1 IIETALKEK
10 ETLLREIHHR
20 VKNNLQIISGLLNLQ
35 SRQIEN
41 PEAQEAVREGRNR
54 VKSMALI
61 HQKLYQQDNLTG
73 VSMKEYLED
82 LVSSIQQTFK
92 DKQTTI
98 TATIECGNLN
108 LDVDTAI
115 PLGLIIN
122 ELITNCYKYAF
133 TGRNNGHIV
142 IRLDEHATKLL
153 LEVRDNGIGLPE
165 GFDMNTS
172 RSFGMKLIQS
182 LSAKLEATREAL
194 TDNGTVF
201 KLSITNYKAV

>member
-1 IIETALKEK
+1 M
-10 ETLLREIHHR
+10 LREIHHR

-35 SRQIEN
+35 SRQIAN

-73 VSMKEYLED
+73 VSMQEYLTD
-82 LVSSIQQTFK
+82 LISSIQQTFK
-92 DKQTTI
+92 NNNQIVQTTI
-98 TATIECGNLN
+98 ECDPLK

-133 TGRNNGHIV
+133 IDKKEGNII
-142 IRLDEHATKLL
+142 IRLREEKNHLL
-153 LEVRDNGIGLPE
+153 LEVKDDGNGLPAD
-165 GFDMNTS
+165 FDVNKT

-182 LSAKLEATREAL
+182 LAAKLEATL
-194 TDNGTVF
+194 DVYTNNGTIAQ
-201 KLSITNYKAV
+201 LAITNYKPV